1 MTNKMRT
8 PTETETLPRMTK
20 KTMRAT
26 TRTTT
31 ALAGEHP
38 PNLRATQHGRTVL
51 NHVMIV
57 M

>member
-1 MTNKMRT
+1 MRT